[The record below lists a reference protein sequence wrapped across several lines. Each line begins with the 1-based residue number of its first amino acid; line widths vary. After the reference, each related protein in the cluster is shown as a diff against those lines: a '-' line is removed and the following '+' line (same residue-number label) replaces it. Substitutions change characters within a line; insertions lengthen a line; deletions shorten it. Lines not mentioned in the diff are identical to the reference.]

1 MAPQKN
7 VFSNI
12 LFSIVLIFIL
22 CYNSYCCRGGT
33 TTTTSLDLH
42 PTDEQPSSDSNNEQG
57 EILRFRGI
65 NNGHTKVSA
74 KRMMSVADFGA
85 KGDGKTD
92 DSKAF
97 LKAWKKACSS
107 KNAVDLVI
115 PKKKNYRLKPA
126 TFKGPCKSNITIK
139 IDGAIEASADRSDY
153 KRDVRH
159 WIIFKKIQNLVVEG
173 DGTIDGKGD
182 IWWKNSCKID
192 KSRPCTHAPTCL
204 NDDEQALTFK
214 ECNNLTVESITIKD
228 AQQMHISFQKC
239 VNVEAHNL
247 VVTAPEK
254 SPNTD
259 GIHVTGTQNIRII
272 NSVIGTGD
280 DCISIVSGSRNVQA
294 TNTTCGPGHGI
305 SIGSLGSGNSEAHVS
320 DVMVDTAILN
330 GTTNG
335 VRIKTWQGGSGN
347 ASNISFQNIVM
358 YNVKNPI
365 IIDQNYCDQDDP
377 CDEQESAV
385 QISNIIYKNITG
397 TSASEVAVYFDC
409 SKKYPC
415 QDIVLQDIKLV
426 RDEDGKAAKASCK
439 NVKLTQV
446 GKVSPGCSRDQLK
459 EWFLKSIEEEEE
471 EIEED
476 IFHGHDQVVY
486 YSDH

>member
-1 MAPQKN
+1 MAPQN
-7 VFSNI
+7 SAFSSI
-12 LFSIVLIFIL
+12 MFSIVLIFIL
-22 CYNSYCCRGGT
+22 CYNSFCCRGG

-42 PTDEQPSSDSNNEQG
+42 PTDEKPSDSNNEQG

-74 KRMMSVADFGA
+74 KRIMSVADFGA

-92 DSKAF
+92 DTMAF
-97 LKAWKKACSS
+97 LNAWKKACSS

-126 TFKGPCKSNITIK
+126 TFKGPCKSNITVK

-159 WIIFKKIQNLVVEG
+159 WIIFMKIKNLVVEG
-173 DGTIDGKGD
+173 HGTIDGNGN
-182 IWWKNSCKID
+182 IWWKNSCKIK
-192 KSRPCTHAPTCL
+192 KSLPCTHAPT
-204 NDDEQALTFK
+204 ALTFT
-214 ECNNLTVESITIKD
+214 ECINLTVENITIKD
-228 AQQMHISFQKC
+228 AQQMHLSFQKC
-239 VNVEAHNL
+239 MNVEAHNL

-320 DVMVDTAILN
+320 DVTVNTAILN

-347 ASNISFQNIVM
+347 ANNISFQNIVM

-377 CDEQESAV
+377 CNEQASAV
-385 QISNIIYKNITG
+385 QISDVIYKNITG
-397 TSASEVAVYFDC
+397 TSASEVAVNFDC
-409 SKKYPC
+409 SKNHPC
-415 QDIVLQDIKLV
+415 QDIVLQDINLV
-426 RDEDGKAAKASCK
+426 RDGDGKKAKASCK
-439 NVKLTQV
+439 NVKLTQT

-459 EWFLKSIEEEEE
+459 EWFLKSTEEEEE
-471 EIEED
+471 KEED
-476 IFHGHDQVVY
+476 IGHDQVVY
-486 YSDH
+486 YTDH

>member
-22 CYNSYCCRGGT
+22 CNNSYCCRGGAT
-33 TTTTSLDLH
+33 PTSLDLH
-42 PTDEQPSSDSNNEQG
+42 PTDEQPSDSNNEQG

-65 NNGHTKVSA
+65 NNGHIKVSA

-97 LKAWKKACSS
+97 FKAWKKACSS
-107 KNAVDLVI
+107 KNAIELVI
-115 PKKKNYRLKPA
+115 PKKKNYCLKPA

-182 IWWKNSCKID
+182 IWWKNSCKIN
-192 KSRPCTHAPTCL
+192 KSRYHLQCL

-214 ECNNLTVESITIKD
+214 ECNNLTVENITIKD
-228 AQQMHISFQKC
+228 GQQMHLSFQKC
-239 VNVEAHNL
+239 TNIEAHNL
-247 VVTAPEK
+247 LITAPEK

-259 GIHVTGTQNIRII
+259 GIHVTRTQSISII

-280 DCISIVSGSRNVQA
+280 DCISIVNGSRNVQA

-320 DVMVDTAILN
+320 DVMVDIAILN

-385 QISNIIYKNITG
+385 QISDIIYKNITG
-397 TSASEVAVYFDC
+397 TSASEVAVYFHC
-409 SKKYPC
+409 SKNYPC
-415 QDIVLQDIKLV
+415 QDIV
-426 RDEDGKAAKASCK
+426 
-439 NVKLTQV
+439 
-446 GKVSPGCSRDQLK
+446 
-459 EWFLKSIEEEEE
+459 
-471 EIEED
+471 
-476 IFHGHDQVVY
+476 
-486 YSDH
+486 

>member
-22 CYNSYCCRGGT
+22 CYNSYCCRAG

-57 EILRFRGI
+57 ETLRFRGI
-65 NNGHTKVSA
+65 SNGHTKVSA

-126 TFKGPCKSNITIK
+126 TFKGPCKSNIAIK

-159 WIIFKKIQNLVVEG
+159 WIIFTKIQNLVVEG

-182 IWWKNSCKID
+182 IWWKNSCKIN
-192 KSRPCTHAPTCL
+192 KSRPCTHAPT
-204 NDDEQALTFK
+204 ALTFK
-214 ECNNLTVESITIKD
+214 ECNNLTVENITIKD
-228 AQQMHISFQKC
+228 AQQMHLSFQNC

-259 GIHVTGTQNIRII
+259 GIHVTRTENITII

-320 DVMVDTAILN
+320 DVMVDTAVLN

-385 QISNIIYKNITG
+385 QISDIIYKNITG

-459 EWFLKSIEEEEE
+459 EWFLRSIEEEEE
-471 EIEED
+471 ENEED

-486 YSDH
+486 YTDH